1 MSVKKYSLWLFIFSG
16 IIAQPDNRFDIF
28 DWVIYRQP
36 GAVHSI
42 SEGFNYTYFGTE
54 NGGVWRYHLY
64 RNTFEEPIT
73 KAQGLTSNQ
82 IESVYLDKGTGILW
96 VATDKTIEYS
106 YSRSGE
112 WTSHSLAEYGLPG
125 GSSIIKIGSSQS
137 YLWLF
142 TGSLFLKLDRVSGI
156 MISSMTS
163 PDEPSIMW
171 NSDRYYY
178 DFRLPEI
185 YKNYI
190 FSDGWLLHD
199 NQLVDPNGRFY
210 NITTAAEGS
219 MNRIWICSEDGTIF
233 LGDKQMETFY
243 PMTIGPANTDVTA
256 MTQGYPIHYAG
267 RTNSMTK
274 GITTFYSDEIEFDF
288 VDFETTVNMNPQ
300 SIYSILEMEDEIWYG
315 SDFGILVYD
324 KEDDYWRQLDKTR
337 GVPGVPVLAMAEDS
351 GSVWVGSPRGISQI
365 RKQSK
370 RKLPKDL
377 EGILDNQHVYDIEIV
392 GETVWFAGDY
402 FLLIYN
408 SRDNLL
414 TGFRKYGDTKEIGN
428 WMNILKDFRKIKVA
442 NDHVVISTMNHI
454 LDYDIKKKKW
464 SFLLQPTVF
473 PISKT
478 ILTIEVTKDWC
489 FIGTDKGLM
498 RYDRQYLFMEE
509 YPFPFI
515 GSVREIVVHGDILWL
530 GTNEGLIKFH
540 WSYDL

>member
-1 MSVKKYSLWLFIFSG
+1 VSVKQYSFWLFIFSG

-28 DWVIYRQP
+28 DWVIYRQS

-73 KAQGLTSNQ
+73 KAQGLTSNH
-82 IESVYLDKGTGILW
+82 IESVYLDKETGLLW
-96 VATDKTIEYS
+96 VATDNTIEYS

-112 WTSHSLAEYGLPG
+112 WTSHSLAEYGLSN

-163 PDEPSIMW
+163 PDETSIMW
-171 NSDRYYY
+171 SSDRYYY
-178 DFRLPEI
+178 NFSLPEI

-199 NQLVDPNGRFY
+199 NQLIDPLGRFY

-219 MNRIWICSEDGTIF
+219 MNRIWICSEDGTTF

-243 PMTIGPANTDVTA
+243 PMTIGSANTDVTA
-256 MTQGYPIHYAG
+256 ITSDYPIHYAG
-267 RTNSMTK
+267 RANSLTK
-274 GITTFYSDEIEFDF
+274 GITTFYFDEIEFDF
-288 VDFETTVNMNPQ
+288 VEFETTVNMNPQ

-315 SDFGILVYD
+315 SDLGILVYD
-324 KEDDYWRQLDKTR
+324 KEDEFWQQLDQTR

-351 GSVWVGSPRGISQI
+351 GSVWVGSPRWISQI

-370 RKLPKDL
+370 RKLPNEL

-392 GETVWFAGDY
+392 SETVWFAGDY

-408 SRDNLL
+408 SRDNSL
-414 TGFRKYGDTKEIGN
+414 TDFRKYGDTKEIGN
-428 WMNILKDFRKIKVA
+428 WMNILKEFREIKVA
-442 NDHVVISTMNHI
+442 NDHVVVSTMNHI

-473 PISKT
+473 PINKT

-498 RYDRQYLFMEE
+498 RYDRQYLFLEE

-515 GSVREIVVHGDILWL
+515 GSVREIFFDGDILWL